1 MSLDRGYLETSV
13 IVNRSPFESELAIVI
28 YCFST
33 SLGTGNMVLFLLFV
47 VCLFVLILLIRHWEN
62 ELINFWR
69 KATRDWEPMVHTMHD
84 YRLAR
89 LHQRELGRLL
99 KELRRLHQKKKI
111 GKLPPKIFG
120 KPPLKRINFQRFS
133 KPPSNYKNCQQ
144 TKVFSHDKIY
154 PPL

>member
-62 ELINFWR
+62 ELINF
-69 KATRDWEPMVHTMHD
+69 
-84 YRLAR
+84 
-89 LHQRELGRLL
+89 
-99 KELRRLHQKKKI
+99 
-111 GKLPPKIFG
+111 
-120 KPPLKRINFQRFS
+120 
-133 KPPSNYKNCQQ
+133 
-144 TKVFSHDKIY
+144 
-154 PPL
+154 